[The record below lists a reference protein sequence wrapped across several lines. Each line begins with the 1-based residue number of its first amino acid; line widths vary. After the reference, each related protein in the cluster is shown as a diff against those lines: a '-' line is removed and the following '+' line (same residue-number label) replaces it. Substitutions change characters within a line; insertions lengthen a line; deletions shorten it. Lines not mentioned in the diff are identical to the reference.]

1 MYVKQITYTDF
12 DGEERTERFYF
23 NLTKAELLKMEIN
36 TAGGLRNKVE
46 RIVAAK
52 DNQEIWN
59 MFEQIVDLSF
69 GKKSDDGRRFIK
81 SPEIL
86 ADFKD
91 TNAYS
96 EFIVSLFEEGNAA
109 DFINGLVEEAKHQ
122 NASSI
127 PAPALVK

>member
-1 MYVKQITYTDF
+1 
-12 DGEERTERFYF
+12 
-23 NLTKAELLKMEIN
+23 
-36 TAGGLRNKVE
+36 
-46 RIVAAK
+46 
-52 DNQEIWN
+52 

-69 GKKSDDGRRFIK
+69 GKKSDDGRRFVK

-86 ADFKD
+86 SDFKD

-109 DFINGLVEEAKHQ
+109 EFINGLVEEAKQ
-122 NASSI
+122 QAGSSI